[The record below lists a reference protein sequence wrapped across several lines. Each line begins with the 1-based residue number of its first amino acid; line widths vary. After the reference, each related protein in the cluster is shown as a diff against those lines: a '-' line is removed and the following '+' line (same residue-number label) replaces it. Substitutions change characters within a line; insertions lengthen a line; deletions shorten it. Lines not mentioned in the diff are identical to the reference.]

1 VTLPQGLITGKTARL
16 PTDWKKQAKAVGLET
31 PNRYESLFITLWTT
45 MFPQLPAPT
54 AQYRFH
60 DTRKWRLD
68 FAWLSAMDE
77 PCLESRC
84 EAKRPR
90 TGREE
95 ISHPRNADEK
105 GEIVMGCKT
114 CDHTMQRVAA
124 IGVFWCP
131 QCGSLKREF
140 FDGDHPEHEEPI
152 IVHRAL
158 TFCDAA
164 RVCIADKLGSV
175 EVRLLS
181 PVSTPDRTMRALDRC
196 EVALREC
203 CLAPRDR

>member
-1 VTLPQGLITGKTARL
+1 
-16 PTDWKKQAKAVGLET
+16 
-31 PNRYESLFITLWTT
+31 
-45 MFPQLPAPT
+45 
-54 AQYRFH
+54 
-60 DTRKWRLD
+60 
-68 FAWLSAMDE
+68 
-77 PCLESRC
+77 
-84 EAKRPR
+84 
-90 TGREE
+90 
-95 ISHPRNADEK
+95 
-105 GEIVMGCKT
+105 MGCKT

-203 CLAPRDR
+203 CLAPREGMGRCAAGAAIPPSAAGHGAIVALLPE